1 MKRPFRKPLIVFTPK
16 KLLRYN
22 RAVSKIEDLSK
33 GCFKEVID
41 DVLAKPKAIDTV
53 VLCSGKFY
61 YDLIEKY
68 ETLSAS
74 NIAFVRLEQLYP
86 FPKTQLSE
94 IVKKYGDDCNYI
106 WAQEEPENM
115 GAWSFVLQN
124 LGKIIPIKLVSRRLS
139 AAPASGS
146 SKKFNKRQELILNKI
161 FN

>member
-1 MKRPFRKPLIVFTPK
+1 MENKNI
-16 KLLRYN
+16 LL
-22 RAVSKIEDLSK
+22 
-33 GCFKEVID
+33 
-41 DVLAKPKAIDTV
+41 
-53 VLCSGKFY
+53 
-61 YDLIEKY
+61 
-68 ETLSAS
+68 
-74 NIAFVRLEQLYP
+74 VRIEQLYP
-86 FPKTQLSE
+86 FPKRKLQA
-94 IVKKYGDDCNYI
+94 IIKKYNKAKEYI